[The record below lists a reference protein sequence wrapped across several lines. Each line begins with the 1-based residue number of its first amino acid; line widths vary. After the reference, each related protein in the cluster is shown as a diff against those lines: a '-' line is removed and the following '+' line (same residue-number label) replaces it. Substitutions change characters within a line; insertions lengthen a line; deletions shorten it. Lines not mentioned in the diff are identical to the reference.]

1 MNRKLFFGMLAAAG
15 MLLATSCS
23 NDELD
28 VAQSGNEAQ
37 VTFSL
42 GLEGGLA
49 TRAISDGTG
58 AKKLVY
64 AVYKLDAQGNPVL
77 QKVVGSDANSQ
88 FVDDAAFD
96 NGLTETVEITLAK
109 RQTYQVAF
117 WAQNPNCTAYTT
129 TDLTQVGV
137 SYANAANN
145 DENRDAFFK
154 MVEFEVAGDKS
165 IDVVMK
171 RPFAQINVG
180 VTAADWE
187 AAVASGIEIENSD
200 VVIKNAATSINL
212 LTGKISGEQ
221 DVTYT
226 INAIPA
232 EDLMVDAD
240 GDGTK
245 EAYHWL
251 SMSYILVNDTHD
263 VDEDNDG
270 TIGDYRTNL
279 ESLAYTFTPASGN
292 AIAFAEGLN
301 NVPVQRNWRTNILGK
316 ILTGDIEF
324 NITIDPAYD
333 GDIIYPDG
341 SLAQELEFAATFGG
355 TVKLTDDVTL
365 DETLIVGADM
375 ILDLNGKTITNK
387 VDNKQTDVIIVK
399 EGATLEINGDG
410 NVTAVG
416 GNDGYAIISEGTLI
430 INSGNYQSGRDSNGG
445 PNAVVYAR
453 GNGKVYIKGGSF
465 KNEGNTSGDA
475 FLINKKDADRATTTI
490 EITGGAFHKFNPAN
504 NAAEGAGTNF
514 CPEGCYVA
522 QVGENWYVNEIA
534 TVVSTV
540 EELAA
545 ALTGN
550 FKNIKVIL
558 ANNIDVPITSLGQQ
572 TGGSGEYKLGG
583 ENTETI
589 EIDLNGKKL
598 NITTTYWSAIGAKND
613 DATFTI
619 KNGSMNSTGNSAG
632 TWNAWDLRFSNCNY
646 VFEDVNFEKAVA
658 LDNVGKSTLMKN
670 VTITDTHNTDTYGLW
685 ITAEGQTVTLEDCV
699 IDMTPAADGRG
710 IKIDNQYVDE
720 ADQKKVTLNVT
731 NVTFKTEEK
740 AAILVKSVAGAEINA
755 SSLNIS
761 GVNADNIHAVWVDED
776 AAAYAD
782 KVVVNGA
789 SKIVEPAIVSTTDG
803 LVDAFNKG
811 GNVVLKENIKLTK
824 RLNVAE
830 GANVNLDL
838 NGKTIT
844 LEGTSADPAFYT
856 YKGSTLT
863 ITGNGTVEIKD
874 PSVSLIFPGGNVV
887 IENGT
892 FVRNVPAGTPANNVG
907 ALFVGAK
914 VSPWGSQTVTIKGGY
929 FDGGYYNADA
939 ADIEDILAGKKV
951 FTETADDIAKRGNS
965 KDANKV
971 RVAIKQNVQ
980 LLLNLSYNLFKVY
993 GGTFV
998 GANPA
1003 WGDEGCMLP
1012 TTPNYLR
1019 PWSYY
1024 QGALLDGQTFN
1035 ENEIVLPA
1043 GYEITKGATAD
1054 GRPTYTVTVK

>member
-1 MNRKLFFGMLAAAG
+1 MRKSFVYSLFAASG
-15 MLLATSCS
+15 MLLTTSCS
-23 NDELD
+23 QDELD
-28 VAQSGNEAQ
+28 VVQSGNEAQ

-64 AVYKLDAQGNPVL
+64 AVYKLDDQGTPVL

-88 FVDDAAFD
+88 FVDGAAFD

-109 RQTYQVAF
+109 GQTYQVAF

-137 SYANAANN
+137 SYDNAANN

-154 MVEFEVAGDKS
+154 MVQFEVAGDKS

-180 VTAADWE
+180 VTAEDWD
-187 AAVASGIEIENSD
+187 AAVASGIEIKNSD

-212 LTGKISGEQ
+212 LTGAISGEQ

-226 INAIPA
+226 ISAIPG
-232 EDLMVDAD
+232 EELKVDAD

-263 VDEDNDG
+263 ADEDKDG

-333 GDIIYPDG
+333 GDI
-341 SLAQELEFAATFGG
+341 
-355 TVKLTDDVTL
+355 
-365 DETLIVGADM
+365 
-375 ILDLNGKTITNK
+375 
-387 VDNKQTDVIIVK
+387 
-399 EGATLEINGDG
+399 
-410 NVTAVG
+410 NV
-416 GNDGYAIISEGTLI
+416 N
-430 INSGNYQSGRDSNGG
+430 
-445 PNAVVYAR
+445 
-453 GNGKVYIKGGSF
+453 
-465 KNEGNTSGDA
+465 
-475 FLINKKDADRATTTI
+475 
-490 EITGGAFHKFNPAN
+490 
-504 NAAEGAGTNF
+504 
-514 CPEGCYVA
+514 
-522 QVGENWYVNEIA
+522 
-534 TVVSTV
+534 
-540 EELAA
+540 
-545 ALTGN
+545 
-550 FKNIKVIL
+550 
-558 ANNIDVPITSLGQQ
+558 VPIT
-572 TGGSGEYKLGG
+572 
-583 ENTETI
+583 
-589 EIDLNGKKL
+589 
-598 NITTTYWSAIGAKND
+598 A
-613 DATFTI
+613 
-619 KNGSMNSTGNSAG
+619 
-632 TWNAWDLRFSNCNY
+632 
-646 VFEDVNFEKAVA
+646 
-658 LDNVGKSTLMKN
+658 
-670 VTITDTHNTDTYGLW
+670 
-685 ITAEGQTVTLEDCV
+685 
-699 IDMTPAADGRG
+699 
-710 IKIDNQYVDE
+710 
-720 ADQKKVTLNVT
+720 
-731 NVTFKTEEK
+731 
-740 AAILVKSVAGAEINA
+740 
-755 SSLNIS
+755 
-761 GVNADNIHAVWVDED
+761 
-776 AAAYAD
+776 
-782 KVVVNGA
+782 
-789 SKIVEPAIVSTTDG
+789 VSTSDE
-803 LVDAFNKG
+803 LKDAFDKG
-811 GNVVLKENIKLTK
+811 GNVVLEKDIKLTK
-824 RLNVAE
+824 RLDIAE
-830 GANVNLDL
+830 GKEVNLDM

-844 LEGTSADPAFYT
+844 LEGTTVDPAFYT

-863 ITGNGTVEIKD
+863 ITGNGTVEIND
-874 PSVSLIFPGGNVV
+874 PSVSLIFPGGDVV

-892 FVRNVPAGTPANNVG
+892 FVRNIPAGTPANQVG
-907 ALFVGAK
+907 AFFVGAK
-914 VSPWGSQTVTIKGGY
+914 VSPWGSQTVTINGGY

-939 ADIEDILAGKKV
+939 ADVDDILAGTKTL
-951 FTETADDIAKRGNS
+951 TETADDIAKRGIS
-965 KDANKV
+965 TDANKV

-1035 ENEIVLPA
+1035 DNGLVIPT

-1054 GRPTYTVTVK
+1054 GRPTYTVTYNK

>member
-1 MNRKLFFGMLAAAG
+1 MRKSFVYSLFAASG
-15 MLLATSCS
+15 MLLTTSCS
-23 NDELD
+23 QDELD
-28 VAQSGNEAQ
+28 VVQSGNEAQ

-64 AVYKLDAQGNPVL
+64 AVYKLDDQGTPVL

-88 FVDDAAFD
+88 FVDGAAFD

-109 RQTYQVAF
+109 GQTYQVAF

-129 TDLTQVGV
+129 TDLTNVGV
-137 SYANAANN
+137 SYDNAANN

-154 MVEFEVAGDKS
+154 MVQFEVAGDKS

-180 VTAADWE
+180 VTAEDWD
-187 AAVASGIEIENSD
+187 AAVASGIEIKNSD

-212 LTGKISGEQ
+212 LTGEISGEQ
-221 DVTYT
+221 NVTYT
-226 INAIPA
+226 ISAIPG

-263 VDEDNDG
+263 ADEDKDG

-333 GDIIYPDG
+333 GDI
-341 SLAQELEFAATFGG
+341 
-355 TVKLTDDVTL
+355 
-365 DETLIVGADM
+365 
-375 ILDLNGKTITNK
+375 
-387 VDNKQTDVIIVK
+387 
-399 EGATLEINGDG
+399 
-410 NVTAVG
+410 NV
-416 GNDGYAIISEGTLI
+416 N
-430 INSGNYQSGRDSNGG
+430 
-445 PNAVVYAR
+445 
-453 GNGKVYIKGGSF
+453 
-465 KNEGNTSGDA
+465 
-475 FLINKKDADRATTTI
+475 
-490 EITGGAFHKFNPAN
+490 
-504 NAAEGAGTNF
+504 
-514 CPEGCYVA
+514 
-522 QVGENWYVNEIA
+522 
-534 TVVSTV
+534 
-540 EELAA
+540 
-545 ALTGN
+545 
-550 FKNIKVIL
+550 
-558 ANNIDVPITSLGQQ
+558 VPIT
-572 TGGSGEYKLGG
+572 
-583 ENTETI
+583 
-589 EIDLNGKKL
+589 
-598 NITTTYWSAIGAKND
+598 A
-613 DATFTI
+613 
-619 KNGSMNSTGNSAG
+619 
-632 TWNAWDLRFSNCNY
+632 
-646 VFEDVNFEKAVA
+646 
-658 LDNVGKSTLMKN
+658 
-670 VTITDTHNTDTYGLW
+670 
-685 ITAEGQTVTLEDCV
+685 
-699 IDMTPAADGRG
+699 
-710 IKIDNQYVDE
+710 
-720 ADQKKVTLNVT
+720 
-731 NVTFKTEEK
+731 
-740 AAILVKSVAGAEINA
+740 
-755 SSLNIS
+755 
-761 GVNADNIHAVWVDED
+761 
-776 AAAYAD
+776 
-782 KVVVNGA
+782 
-789 SKIVEPAIVSTTDG
+789 VSTSDE
-803 LVDAFNKG
+803 LKDAFDKG
-811 GNVVLKENIKLTK
+811 GNVVLEKDIKLTK
-824 RLNVAE
+824 RLDIAE
-830 GANVNLDL
+830 GKEVNLDM

-844 LEGTSADPAFYT
+844 LEGTTVDPAFYT

-863 ITGNGTVEIKD
+863 ITGNGTVEIND
-874 PSVSLIFPGGNVV
+874 PSVSLIFPGGDVV

-892 FVRNVPAGTPANNVG
+892 FVRNIPAGTPANQVG
-907 ALFVGAK
+907 AFFVGAK
-914 VSPWGSQTVTIKGGY
+914 VSPWGSQTVTINGGY

-939 ADIEDILAGKKV
+939 ADVDDILAGTKTL
-951 FTETADDIAKRGNS
+951 TETADDIAKRGIS
-965 KDANKV
+965 TDANKV

-1035 ENEIVLPA
+1035 DNGLVIPT

-1054 GRPTYTVTVK
+1054 GRPTYTVTYNK